1 MFLFKL
7 SDFRQA
13 GMPVRAITATRE
25 DALAAARG
33 LGIGDDDAHI
43 EMIDANEA
51 ALRDVLL
58 SFLGGH
64 APTRRWP
71 VAGADAAAQATVSMR
86 EAA

>member
-1 MFLFKL
+1 MFLFTV

-33 LGIGDDDAHI
+33 LGIGDDAHI

-51 ALRDVLL
+51 ALADALD
-58 SFLGGH
+58 SFLGGR
-64 APTRRWP
+64 APMRGWP
-71 VAGADAAAQATVSMR
+71 IAGADVVAQAQVR
-86 EAA
+86 RAA

>member
-1 MFLFKL
+1 MLYKI

-33 LGIGDDDAHI
+33 LGIGADDAHI

-51 ALRDVLL
+51 AMLAALN
-58 SFLGGH
+58 SFLGGR
-64 APTRRWP
+64 APTWEWP
-71 VAGADAAAQATVSMR
+71 VAGADVVAQAHAR
-86 EAA
+86 RAA

>member
-33 LGIGDDDAHI
+33 MGISADDAHI

-51 ALRDVLL
+51 AMADVLD
-58 SFLGGH
+58 SFLGGR

-71 VAGADAAAQATVSMR
+71 VAGADAASQAAVSMW